1 MLLLSHPG
9 EVDLHLAYLE
19 EGGDVGDTLKD
30 FPQASYINKGGV
42 ACWEQLVFSVAGVVV
57 S

>member
-30 FPQASYINKGGV
+30 FSQASYINKGGV
-42 ACWEQLVFSVAGVVV
+42 ASWEQLVFSVAGVVV